1 MAQASDGSG
10 DAPQARWTFN
20 PAARYVRITRV
31 RDNGLVEFDFAI
43 GEPTLY
49 VELMLPRAAFDEFCE
64 RNAVTFLS
72 DEECEIVDLDSYKW
86 RYGRPGRPGSTDKII

>member
-1 MAQASDGSG
+1 MARASDGGG
-10 DAPQARWTFN
+10 DAPKARWSFD

-49 VELMLPRAAFDEFCE
+49 VELILPRAAFDEFCE
-64 RNAVTFLS
+64 RNAVTFLT
-72 DEECEIVDLDSYKW
+72 EEEGEVIDLDSYKW
-86 RYGRPGRPGSTDKII
+86 RYGAPGRPGRSDRIT